1 MAKLLYRLGMLSAR
15 RAKTVIFAWLAIL
28 GVAVGSFLTF
38 GGQLS
43 DQISMPDLETTE
55 VADRMTEELD
65 DGSGGSANVV
75 IRTQDGESF
84 TSQQQEAIGQ
94 LGTEVEEHDI
104 VTSVTDPF
112 DAADE
117 VETNRS
123 ELNWT

>member
-1 MAKLLYRLGMLSAR
+1 VELNRLWAKTPTTVLRDAAFRLSWRGYTPRSVFRSPCMAKLLYRLGMLSAR

-84 TSQQQEAIGQ
+84 TSQQQEA
-94 LGTEVEEHDI
+94 
-104 VTSVTDPF
+104 
-112 DAADE
+112 
-117 VETNRS
+117 
-123 ELNWT
+123 